1 MDMVQCKT
9 TDVRETL
16 KLDIDYR
23 CLCPASYVI
32 VRYLSDGK
40 GHSQR
45 VLITLLP
52 LYWLSLKITWL
63 QPIII
68 YWIAYFVF
76 GQGCED

>member
-32 VRYLSDGK
+32 VRYVSDGK
-40 GHSQR
+40 GHSQC

-52 LYWLSLKITWL
+52 LY
-63 QPIII
+63 
-68 YWIAYFVF
+68 
-76 GQGCED
+76 